1 MPRISSLLMALVL
14 AAGAAHASSTTSA
27 SVTLYGVAGS
37 ITACT
42 QTGPTESSCTEGS
55 QEGSTGYA
63 AADATVTEPGVLSLY
78 AYSVGSVIDPDS
90 PDWLAIASAS
100 FSYMIEVTGGVGQVL
115 VVPDGLSYSC
125 TEVSSDVGP
134 EYCGVEPTVLLGG
147 SYVYLAIYGVPFSF
161 TGSAYAYAGPSG
173 YNEGWEGTASIYE
186 PLSSLALVEPSG
198 NAGAPGTI
206 ILLADAPE
214 PGTGLTGAIGLAL
227 LAFGYRRVNLRRR
240 HPNPHPQR

>member
-90 PDWLAIASAS
+90 PGWLAIASAS

-115 VVPDGLSYSC
+115 VVPRR
-125 TEVSSDVGP
+125 
-134 EYCGVEPTVLLGG
+134 
-147 SYVYLAIYGVPFSF
+147 
-161 TGSAYAYAGPSG
+161 
-173 YNEGWEGTASIYE
+173 N
-186 PLSSLALVEPSG
+186 
-198 NAGAPGTI
+198 
-206 ILLADAPE
+206 ILLLHWRCPATSAPNIVVLSRPCFWAAAMTIWRHMASRSRSRE
-214 PGTGLTGAIGLAL
+214 APTRMLAPP
-227 LAFGYRRVNLRRR
+227 ATTRVGREQQVSTSRCPAWRWWSRAEMPARREL
-240 HPNPHPQR
+240 